1 MKVVTRLYS
10 SNLKYFNAVFQITM
24 KKIKSNKSENNCSL
38 KEVLDIIGGKWAMP
52 IIYTLSKGT
61 MRFKELERSIEGIN
75 TRMLVKELKNME
87 ANEIIHRNV
96 FATVPPT
103 VEYSLTQ
110 KGESLLP
117 SIHSLHKWG
126 QEFIS

>member
-1 MKVVTRLYS
+1 MPEE
-10 SNLKYFNAVFQITM
+10 
-24 KKIKSNKSENNCSL
+24 KINNCQKQCSL

-52 IIYTLSKGT
+52 IIYILSKGK

-87 ANEIIHRNV
+87 ANGIIKREV

-103 VEYSLTQ
+103 VEYTLTL
-110 KGESLLP
+110 KGEKLLP
-117 SIHSLHKWG
+117 SIASLHTWG
-126 QEFIS
+126 QEYNN